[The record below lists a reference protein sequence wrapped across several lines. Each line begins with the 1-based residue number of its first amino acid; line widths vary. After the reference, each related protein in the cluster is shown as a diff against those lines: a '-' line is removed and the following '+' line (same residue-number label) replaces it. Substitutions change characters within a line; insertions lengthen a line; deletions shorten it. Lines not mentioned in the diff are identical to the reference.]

1 MRTARLVALG
11 AAAMVTLTACGG
23 GGSETASGDGQ
34 SEAGGTP
41 PAEIRV
47 WLVGTDTPD
56 EARDYLETEFE
67 KAHEGTDLVIEE
79 QVWEGLVDKL
89 TTSLSGSDSPD
100 VVEVGNTQ
108 AVAFTSVG
116 AFMDLSDKKEE
127 LGGDDLLE
135 GFVESGTYDDTFY
148 AAPYY
153 AGSRLVFYRKD
164 LLASAGLEVPTT
176 LDDFVAAGEQ
186 LRASNGEGQFSG
198 IYFPGQDWR
207 NALPYIWAA
216 GGDLAVQDGEEWKG
230 SLSTPE
236 SIKGL
241 EMVQQVMQGASGAAK
256 DGNETDPQVPYCA
269 GQIGMLSAPGW
280 VQGTIVAAEGG
291 CPDAEAD
298 LGVFALPGETAGET
312 APVFLGGSNIA
323 VAARSKAPDL
333 AYDALQIMLGDS
345 YQTIMAENGN
355 VPART
360 SLISKMGDG
369 PVAEATELAASN
381 TKLTPAAPGWANVE
395 SDRILED
402 LFVKIAQGGDVAAL
416 AADAD
421 AKITA
426 ALNR

>member
-1 MRTARLVALG
+1 MKTFRLAAVAVASAL
-11 AAAMVTLTACGG
+11 ALTACGG
-23 GGSETASGDGQ
+23 SGEATGEDPSEGGAAAPEQ
-34 SEAGGTP
+34 L
-41 PAEIRV
+41 RV
-47 WLVGTDTPD
+47 WLVGTDTPQ
-56 EARDYLETEFE
+56 EARDYLEQTFE
-67 KAHEGTDLVIEE
+67 DAHEGTDLVIEE
-79 QVWEGLVDKL
+79 QVWDGLVDKL

-164 LLASAGLEVPTT
+164 LLQAAGLQPPTT
-176 LDDFVAAGEQ
+176 LDEFVTAGKT
-186 LRASNGEGQFSG
+186 LREANGGGQFSG

-216 GGDLAVQDGEEWKG
+216 GGDLAVQDGDTWKG
-230 SLSTPE
+230 ALSTPE
-236 SIKGL
+236 SIEGL
-241 EMVQQVMQGASGAAK
+241 EMVQQVMTDASGAAK
-256 DGNETDPQVPYCA
+256 DGNEVDPQVPYCA

-280 VQGTIVAAEGG
+280 VEGSILSAETG
-291 CPDAEAD
+291 CPDAEAN

-312 APVFLGGSNIA
+312 APIFLGGSNIA
-323 VAARSKAPDL
+323 VAAKSKAPDL
-333 AYDALQIMLGDS
+333 AYEALQIMLSDE
-345 YQTIMAENGN
+345 YQTIMAQNN
-355 VPART
+355 LVPAKT
-360 SLISKMGDG
+360 SLISQMPDG
-369 PVAEATELAASN
+369 PTKAATEAAASN

-395 SDRILED
+395 SDKILED
-402 LFVKIAQGGDVAAL
+402 LFVQIAQGGDVASL
-416 AADAD
+416 AAAAD
-421 AKITA
+421 EKITA

>member
-1 MRTARLVALG
+1 MKTFRLAAVAVASAL
-11 AAAMVTLTACGG
+11 ALTACGG
-23 GGSETASGDGQ
+23 SGEATGEGPSEE
-34 SEAGGTP
+34 EA
-41 PAEIRV
+41 PAQLRV
-47 WLVGTDTPD
+47 WLVGTDTPQ

-67 KAHEGTDLVIEE
+67 EAHEGTDLVIEE
-79 QVWEGLVDKL
+79 QVWDGLVDKL

-135 GFVESGTYDDTFY
+135 GFVESGTYDGTFY

-164 LLASAGLEVPTT
+164 LLQSAGLEVPTT
-176 LDDFVAAGEQ
+176 LEEFVATGEA
-186 LRASNGEGQFSG
+186 LRAANGEGQFSG

-216 GGDLAVQDGEEWKG
+216 GGDLAVEDGGEWKG
-230 SLSTPE
+230 ALSTPE
-236 SIKGL
+236 SIEGL
-241 EMVQQVMQGASGAAK
+241 EMVQQVMTSASGAAK
-256 DGNETDPQVPYCA
+256 DGNEVDPQVPYCA
-269 GQIGMLSAPGW
+269 DQVGMLSAPGW
-280 VQGTIVAAEGG
+280 VQGSILSAETG
-291 CPDAEAD
+291 CPEAEAN
-298 LGVFALPGETAGET
+298 LGVFALPGESAGET

-323 VAARSKAPDL
+323 VAAKSQSPDL
-333 AYDALQIMLGDS
+333 AYEALKIMLSDG
-345 YQTIMAENGN
+345 YQSILAENGL

-360 SLISKMGDG
+360 SLISKMPAG
-369 PVAEATELAASN
+369 PLAEATEAAASN

-402 LFVKIAQGGDVAAL
+402 LFVQIAQGGDVASL
-416 AADAD
+416 AAEAD
-421 AKITA
+421 EKITA

>member
-1 MRTARLVALG
+1 MKTARLAVLCAASLVA
-11 AAAMVTLTACGG
+11 LTACGG
-23 GGSETASGDGQ
+23 GGTDTASGDG
-34 SEAGGTP
+34 SGDGGATP
-41 PAEIRV
+41 PEQIRV
-47 WLVGTDTPD
+47 WLVGTDTPQ
-56 EARDYLETEFE
+56 EARDYLEEEFE

-135 GFVESGTYDDTFY
+135 GFVESGTYDGTFY

-164 LLASAGLEVPTT
+164 LMAAAGLEPPTT
-176 LDDFVAAGEQ
+176 LEEFVAAGEQ
-186 LRASNGEGQFSG
+186 LREANGAGQFSG

-216 GGDLAVQDGEEWKG
+216 GGDLAVQDGDQWKG
-230 SLSTPE
+230 SLSSPE
-236 SIKGL
+236 SVEGL
-241 EMVQQVMQGASGAAK
+241 EMVQRVMQNASGAAK
-256 DGNETDPQVPYCA
+256 DGNETDPQVPWCA

-280 VQGTIVAAEGG
+280 VQGSILAPEGG
-291 CPDAEAD
+291 CPDAEAN

-323 VAARSKAPDL
+323 VAAKSKAPDL
-333 AYDALQIMLGDS
+333 AYEALKIMLSDG
-345 YQTIMAENGN
+345 YQTIMAENGL
-355 VPART
+355 VPAKT
-360 SLISKMGDG
+360 SLISAMGEG
-369 PVAEATELAASN
+369 EVAAATEQAASN

-402 LFVKIAQGGDVAAL
+402 LFVKIAQGGDVATL
-416 AADAD
+416 AAEAD
-421 AKITA
+421 EKITA

>member
-1 MRTARLVALG
+1 MKTARLAALCAATLVA
-11 AAAMVTLTACGG
+11 LTACGG
-23 GGSETASGDGQ
+23 GGTDT
-34 SEAGGTP
+34 AGGTGSEDGGAP
-41 PAEIRV
+41 VDEIRV
-47 WLVGTDTPD
+47 WLVGTDTPQ

-79 QVWEGLVDKL
+79 QVWDGLVDKL

-127 LGGDDLLE
+127 LGGEDLLE
-135 GFVESGTYDDTFY
+135 GFVESGTYDGTFY

-164 LLASAGLEVPTT
+164 LLSAAGLEVPQT
-176 LDDFVAAGEQ
+176 LEDYVSAGKQ
-186 LRASNGEGQFSG
+186 LRDVNGAGQFSG

-216 GGDLAVQDGEEWKG
+216 GGDLAVQEGDTWKG
-230 SLSTPE
+230 SLSSPE
-236 SIKGL
+236 AIKGL
-241 EMVQQVMQGASGAAK
+241 EMVQQVMTDASGAAK
-256 DGNETDPQVPYCA
+256 DGNEVDPQVPYCA
-269 GQIGMLSAPGW
+269 SQIGMLSAPGW
-280 VQGTIVAAEGG
+280 VQGSILAPETG

-298 LGVFALPGETAGET
+298 LGVFALPGEIPGET
-312 APVFLGGSNIA
+312 APIFLGGSNIA
-323 VAARSKAPDL
+323 VAAKSKAPDL
-333 AYDALQIMLGDS
+333 AYDALKIMLSDE
-345 YQTIMAENGN
+345 YQTIMAENN
-355 VPART
+355 LVPAKT
-360 SLISKMGDG
+360 ALISAMPDG
-369 PVAEATELAASN
+369 PTKEATEAAASN

-395 SDRILED
+395 SDKILED

-416 AADAD
+416 AAEAD
-421 AKITA
+421 EKITA